1 MAECERLEECPFFA
15 KIKHLPRTASQ
26 LLTTYCHG
34 DNRQCARLWVVA
46 SGVRPPDD
54 LFPNEKDRA
63 LRILSGSGKP
73 PASVVRSIGR
83 MRRK

>member
-1 MAECERLEECPFFA
+1 MAECERLEGCPFFK
-15 KIKHLPRTASQ
+15 KIKDLPRTAAQ

-34 DNRQCARLWVVA
+34 DNRQCARLWVAA

-63 LRILSGSGKP
+63 LRILSKAGKEP
-73 PASVVRSIGR
+73 QSVLRSIER
-83 MRRK
+83 LRRK